1 VTTPSLLVG
10 VDGGQTATKV
20 LVADRSGRMLAAGRG
35 RAFDHFRAKGGVE
48 NNRAAIREGVEQA
61 LAAAGS
67 GIDAVAAIAL
77 GLTGVRTGSPES
89 VFAEDIARELLPGVP
104 QTVVADYESNL
115 AGANGGQP
123 GVVVIAGGGSI
134 GFGVTADGRQAI
146 TSGYG
151 YLLGDEG
158 SAYSIGR
165 AAIIAAARARDGR
178 DEQTALQQI
187 VLDALGVDEMRGV
200 PAVVYSETFTRDG
213 ISQLAPLVV
222 RAAEDGDAVA
232 SRIVTWAGNEL
243 ALTALAVIK
252 RLFEP
257 GEQVSVAI
265 TGGVFSAG
273 EAILGPFRTTLA
285 EQWPGATPHTPRF
298 PPAVGA
304 VIFAARAAG
313 IEPDEAWLERV
324 GETLPQ

>member
-1 VTTPSLLVG
+1 MTTPSLLIG

-20 LVADRSGRMLAAGRG
+20 LVADRSGRILAAGRG
-35 RAFDHFRAKGGVE
+35 RAFDHFRAKGGPE
-48 NNRAAIREGVEQA
+48 NNRAAIREGVSQA
-61 LAAAGS
+61 LDAAGA
-67 GIDAVAAIAL
+67 GLDDVAAIAF
-77 GLTGVRTGSPES
+77 GLTGVRTGSPETA
-89 VFAEDIARELLPGVP
+89 FAEEIARDLLPGVP
-104 QTVVADYESNL
+104 HSVVADYESNL

-134 GFGVTADGRQAI
+134 GFGVTSDGRQAI
-146 TSGYG
+146 ASGYG

-178 DEQTALQQI
+178 DEATTLWPI
-187 VLDALGVDEMRGV
+187 VLDALGVDDIRNV
-200 PAVVYSETFTRDG
+200 PALIYSEQFTRDG

-222 RAAEDGDAVA
+222 QAAADGDAVA
-232 SRIVTWAGNEL
+232 SRIVTWAGEEL

-252 RLFEP
+252 QLFEP
-257 GEQVSVAI
+257 GEQVGVAI

-273 EAILGPFRTTLA
+273 ELILEPFRNKLA

-304 VIFAARAAG
+304 VIFAARVAG
-313 IEPDEAWLERV
+313 IEPDVAWLARV
-324 GETLPQ
+324 GDTLTQ

>member
-1 VTTPSLLVG
+1 MTTPSLLVG

-20 LVADRSGRMLAAGRG
+20 LVGDRSGRIVGSGRG

-48 NNRAAIREGVEQA
+48 NNRAAIQEGVSQA
-61 LAAAGS
+61 LGVATAGL
-67 GIDAVAAIAL
+67 DDVAAIAF
-77 GLTGVRTGSPES
+77 GLTGVRTGSPETR
-89 VFAEDIARELLPGVP
+89 FAEEIARDLLPGVP
-104 QTVVADYESNL
+104 HTVVADYESNL

-134 GFGVTADGRQAI
+134 GFGVTAEGRRAVA
-146 TSGYG
+146 SGYG

-178 DEQTALQQI
+178 DEQTTLLPI
-187 VLDALGVDEMRGV
+187 VLDALGVADMRDV
-200 PAVVYSETFTRDG
+200 PALIYSERFTRDG
-213 ISQLAPLVV
+213 ISNLAPLVV
-222 RAAEDGDAVA
+222 QAAQDGDAVA
-232 SRIVTWAGNEL
+232 ARIVAWAGREL

-252 RLFEP
+252 QLFEP
-257 GEQVSVAI
+257 GEPVGVAI

-273 EAILGPFRTTLA
+273 EAILGPFRATLD

-304 VIFAARAAG
+304 LIFAARAAG
-313 IEPDEAWLERV
+313 IEPDDAWLERV
-324 GETLPQ
+324 GESLPE